1 VYGQELAQAM
11 AELVLKEPS
20 DGSEPVAEGSLPQAT
35 PTPLVAGTATARQ
48 GVDIIDAQ
56 LLRRLL
62 ERVNLASPSVLVD
75 TRLER
80 PALSLERKPTRKL
93 LPRVAFGQD

>member
-1 VYGQELAQAM
+1 
-11 AELVLKEPS
+11 
-20 DGSEPVAEGSLPQAT
+20 
-35 PTPLVAGTATARQ
+35 VAGTATARQ

>member
-11 AELVLKEPS
+11 AELVLAAPER
-20 DGSEPVAEGSLPQAT
+20 SEMGSLPQAT